1 MIARIE
7 TRSVTTMRVGKILG
21 IVIGAIIAVVAVA
34 LLAVRLFV
42 NPNDYKSR
50 IAAAVKQSTG
60 RDLALDGDLKL
71 SVFPWV
77 GLELGRAR
85 LGNLAGFGPAPLVS
99 LQSATLRVR
108 LLPLLA
114 RHLDVGRIEIDGL
127 ALNLQRNA
135 AGRGNWQGSAE
146 TTAPAA
152 PGAAPAAGGRSI
164 DLEGLAGVV
173 LKNASVTYDQS
184 TLENIDLEVGRVAE
198 TAPHRYH
205 VAPVE
210 FSGALQR
217 PGTGHDVTFKL
228 AAPTVDVDLAAQ
240 TLSLPALTSD
250 VAGAQLSGHL
260 QGTHILDAPA
270 FGGAI
275 MLAPLGLRAFMDRLG
290 ITAPQTRDPAALTEL
305 SGSAD
310 FAYGGGALK
319 LEKVAIALDQTQLH
333 GELSLA
339 SGDKSA
345 LSFDLAV
352 DHLNVDHY
360 LSLAKKPVPPPAP
373 AAGSQPAPTSALR
386 TLTAD
391 GTLTVGTLIAGGI
404 DFTSLSVTLHAK
416 DGIARL
422 FPAKAQLY
430 GGAYSGDVTVDSRTD
445 TPALTLDQ
453 HLSNIDVGRLLADSL
468 KSHRLAGRGNFSL
481 QATAHGSDADSVLK
495 TLSGH
500 AETNLADGALEGV
513 DLWYEVSAAQALLKH
528 QAPLAADTAKRTKF
542 DAVKLSA
549 TIDRGVATTKDL
561 TIASGL
567 LRVTGEGSANLVTEG
582 IDFHIVATLLNEAR
596 TASSADIPIAITGTI
611 ASPTVRPDV
620 QGLLKGQLRQKLQN
634 ALGDKLG
641 DKLKGLLGQ

>member
-1 MIARIE
+1 
-7 TRSVTTMRVGKILG
+7 MRVGKILG
-21 IVIGAIIAVVAVA
+21 IVIGGIIAALLVA

-60 RDLALDGDLKL
+60 RDLVLEGDLKL

-85 LGNLAGFGPAPLVS
+85 LGNLPGFGAAPLVS

-114 RHLDVGRIEIDGL
+114 RHLQVGRIEIDGL

-135 AGRGNWQGSAE
+135 AGRGNWRGSAE
-146 TTAPAA
+146 TPAA
-152 PGAAPAAGGRSI
+152 PAGAPSARGRSVAFA
-164 DLEGLAGVV
+164 GLAGVT
-173 LKNASVTYDQS
+173 LKNASIMYDQS
-184 TLENIDLEVGRVAE
+184 TLENIDLQVGRVAE
-198 TAPHRYH
+198 TGPNRYH
-205 VAPVE
+205 IAPVE

-228 AAPTVDVDLAAQ
+228 TAPTLEVDLAAQ

-250 VAGAQLSGHL
+250 LAGAQLSGHL
-260 QGTHILDAPA
+260 QGTHILDAPVL
-270 FGGAI
+270 GGAVT
-275 MLAPLGLRAFMDRLG
+275 LAPLGLRAFMDRLG
-290 ITAPQTRDPAALTEL
+290 IASPQTRDPAALTEL

-319 LEKVAIALDQTQLH
+319 LEKVAFALDQTQLH
-333 GELSLA
+333 GQLSLA
-339 SGDKSA
+339 SGDKSG

-360 LSLAKKPVPPPAP
+360 LSPAAKTALPPASKP
-373 AAGSQPAPTSALR
+373 GSQPAPTSPLR
-386 TLTAD
+386 TLAAD
-391 GTLTVGTLIAGGI
+391 GTLTVGSLIAGGI
-404 DFTSLSVTLHAK
+404 DFTNLSVTLHAK
-416 DGIARL
+416 DGVARL

-430 GGAYSGDVTVDSRTD
+430 GGGYSGDLTVDSRTD
-445 TPALTLDQ
+445 TPAITLDQ

-500 AETNLADGALEGV
+500 AETNIADGALEGI
-513 DLWYEVSAAQALLKH
+513 DLWYEVSAAQALLKQ
-528 QAPLAADTAKRTKF
+528 QAPPAADTAKRTKF
-542 DAVKLSA
+542 EAVKLSA
-549 TIDRGVATTKDL
+549 VIDRGVATTKDL

-567 LRVTGEGSANLVTEG
+567 LRVTGQGSADLLTQGV
-582 IDFHIVATLLNEAR
+582 DFHIVASVLNTAR

-620 QGLLKGQLRQKLQN
+620 EGILRGQLKQKLQN

-641 DKLKGLLGQ
+641 DKLKGLLGR

>member
-1 MIARIE
+1 
-7 TRSVTTMRVGKILG
+7 MRVGKILG
-21 IVIGAIIAVVAVA
+21 IVIGGIIAALLVA

-60 RDLALDGDLKL
+60 RDLVLEGDLNL

-85 LGNLAGFGPAPLVS
+85 LGNLPGFGPAPLGS

-114 RHLDVGRIEIDGL
+114 RHLQVGRIEIDGL

-135 AGRGNWQGSAE
+135 AGRGNWQGNAE
-146 TTAPAA
+146 TPAA
-152 PGAAPAAGGRSI
+152 PAGAPSARRRSV
-164 DLEGLAGVV
+164 DFAGLAGVT

-198 TAPHRYH
+198 TGPNRYH
-205 VAPVE
+205 IAPVE

-228 AAPTVDVDLAAQ
+228 TAPTLDVDLAAQ

-250 VAGAQLSGHL
+250 LAGAQLSGHL
-260 QGTHILDAPA
+260 QGTHILDAPVL
-270 FGGAI
+270 GGAI
-275 MLAPLGLRAFMDRLG
+275 TLAPLGLRAFMDRLG

-319 LEKVAIALDQTQLH
+319 LEKVAFALDQTQLH
-333 GELSLA
+333 GQLSLA
-339 SGDKSA
+339 SGDRSA
-345 LSFDLAV
+345 VSFDLAV

-360 LSLAKKPVPPPAP
+360 LSPAKSAPPPAP
-373 AAGSQPAPTSALR
+373 APGSQPAPASALR
-386 TLTAD
+386 TLAAD
-391 GTLTVGTLIAGGI
+391 GTLTVGILIAGGI
-404 DFTSLSVTLHAK
+404 DFTNLSVALHAK
-416 DGIARL
+416 DGVARL

-430 GGAYSGDVTVDSRTD
+430 GGAYSGDLTVDSRTD
-445 TPALTLDQ
+445 TPAITLDQ

-468 KSHRLAGRGNFSL
+468 KSHRVAGRGNFSL

-500 AETNLADGALEGV
+500 AETNIADGALEGI
-513 DLWYEVSAAQALLKH
+513 DLWYEVSAAQALLKQ
-528 QAPLAADTAKRTKF
+528 QAPPAADTAKRTKF
-542 DAVKLSA
+542 EAVKLSA
-549 TIDRGVATTKDL
+549 AIDRGVATTKDL

-567 LRVTGEGSANLVTEG
+567 LRATGQGSADLVTQG
-582 IDFHIVATLLNEAR
+582 VDFHIVASVLNTAR

-620 QGLLKGQLRQKLQN
+620 EGILKEQLKQKLQN

-641 DKLKGLLGQ
+641 DKLKGLLGR